1 MTVTSIPPVGKYE
14 TWYKAICARGND
26 RYLRKVPK
34 KGYEDHHIQPVSLG
48 GKDTPA
54 NFARL
59 TPREHFVAHWLFYKM
74 NRTCAKAQAA
84 FWFMANASAGKK
96 INSKSYSIL
105 AAENVKR
112 ASEYKATPETCK
124 KLSLL
129 RNTPEAKARDSKM
142 FTELRKKPHMIAA
155 HAKAMREMS
164 PEKKQ
169 HRMAKARE
177 ALEDP
182 VKEAARVEKIRNTR
196 QRPDLIDSSRQQA
209 AKINSSPE
217 LRAKQLAAVSRPV
230 QRSDGVVFKS
240 ISEAARHMGGKGA
253 CNIGAVLAGR
263 QATAYGYRWAYVDTP
278 APL

>member
-1 MTVTSIPPVGKYE
+1 MTSDIVAPAGKYE
-14 TWYKAICARGND
+14 TWYKAICARGNE
-26 RYLRKVPK
+26 RYLSKAPK

-48 GKDTPA
+48 GKDTA
-54 NFARL
+54 ENFARL

-74 NRTCAKAQAA
+74 NKGCAKAQAA
-84 FWFMANASAGKK
+84 FWFMANVSAGKK
-96 INSKSYSIL
+96 INSKSYSII

-124 KLSLL
+124 KLSQL
-129 RNTPEAKARDSKM
+129 RLTPEAKARDSKM

-155 HAKAMREMS
+155 HAKAMREMP
-164 PEKKQ
+164 PEKRQ
-169 HRMAKARE
+169 LVLVKARE

-182 VKEAARVEKIRNTR
+182 VKEAARVEKISKAH
-196 QRPDLIDSSRQQA
+196 QRPDLIEKSRQQA

-230 QRSDGVVFKS
+230 QRSDGVIFKS
-240 ISEAARHMGGKGA
+240 VSEGARHMGGKP
-253 CNIGAVLAGR
+253 CNIGAALAGR
-263 QATAYGYRWAYVDTP
+263 QATAYGYRWAYIDSP